1 MPKIYTFETRDQATI
16 RDGMLRVV
24 RNGLVA
30 RGIANPNVTPGSDF
44 FVFAQAVANE
54 LAVVEANAL
63 IKSDAQMPDSSEEE
77 DLYRICAIYGLSL
90 QPAAGSIGFGT
101 LKSSADT
108 TIPTGAELVDANGLR
123 YRLVS
128 GGSFSNGASL
138 NIEAIDL
145 GKATNH
151 PVGDVLRWMT
161 APPFADEKVLV
172 GTGGLVNGHD
182 AEDDEGLRSRLY
194 ARLQNPP
201 RSGNWEHVAE
211 LAEESS
217 AAVVKGFVY
226 PAVQGPGSLHVAVVA
241 APTAT
246 SKLRDVASTT
256 LNTAVVPYV
265 QGQMPEHAF
274 IVTTTVANAPTFAA
288 FALSIPEAPTASPPG
303 PGGGWLDGSPWPDV
317 GVAGGGTTVTT
328 VTSTT
333 QLTVTASAAPTVGV
347 SRISFLSPVDWVVRT
362 ARVIAA
368 SGTAGAWVITL
379 DAPLTDI
386 TVASYIWPACVNQ
399 QAYAD
404 RVLASFAAM
413 GPGEK
418 TTNPSSLTRGFRRPR
433 PETAWP
439 YALGAQMLRD
449 LVHSQP
455 EMAFASFVYRSDGI
469 STLVGA
475 SGQLVP
481 QVPAV
486 ISSPPN
492 IFVPSKIGFYRAT

>member
-1 MPKIYTFETRDQATI
+1 MPKIFTFETRDPTTI
-16 RDGMLRVV
+16 RNGMLRVLA
-24 RNGLVA
+24 NGIPGA
-30 RGIANPNVTPGSDF
+30 NVTPGSEW
-44 FVFAQAVANE
+44 FVFTQGIANE

-63 IKSDAQMPDSSEEE
+63 IKSDAQMPDSAEDE
-77 DLYRICAIYGLSL
+77 DLYRICETYGLFL
-90 QPAAGSIGFGT
+90 QPGAGSTGPVV
-101 LKSSADT
+101 LNSKADT
-108 TIPTGAELVDANGLR
+108 TIATGAQLIDAVGLR
-123 YRLVS
+123 YELVS
-128 GGSFSNGASL
+128 GGTFSNGTAL
-138 NIEAIDL
+138 TVRALDT

-151 PVGDVLRWMT
+151 PIGDVLRWVS
-161 APPFADEKVLV
+161 APSFSDEKALV

-182 AEDDEGLRSRLY
+182 PEDDEGLRARLY

-217 AAVVKGFVY
+217 AAVVKGFPY
-226 PAVQGPGSLHVAVVA
+226 PALQGPGSLHVAVVA

-265 QGQMPEHAF
+265 QGQMPEHVF
-274 IVTTTVANAPTFAA
+274 IVTTTVTNVPTFAA
-288 FALSIPEAPTASPPG
+288 FALSIPEAPTASPAG
-303 PGGGWLDGSPWPDV
+303 PGGGWLDGSPWPDI
-317 GVAGGGTTVTT
+317 GVAGGGTTVTA

-333 QLTVTASAAPTVGV
+333 QFTVNASAAPIVGV
-347 SRISFLSPVDWVVRT
+347 SRVSFLSPVDWIVRT
-362 ARVIAA
+362 ARVVAVA
-368 SGTAGAWVITL
+368 GSTGAWVITI
-379 DAPLTDI
+379 DAPFTDI
-386 TVASYIWPACVNQ
+386 AVSSYIWPACVNQ

-418 TTNPSSLTRGFRRPR
+418 TTNPSSLTHGFRRPR

-455 EMAFASFVYRSDGI
+455 EMAFASFVYRSDGT
-469 STLVGA
+469 STIVGA
-475 SGQLVP
+475 SGQLLP